1 MNKIAIF
8 CHGVPNMDSNQ
19 PNADALM
26 HAEKLANEGYQV
38 KIYCIFNEIYQSDE
52 TQEYYKKFNE
62 KRSNIEIKILNPKLG
77 SFIKKLL
84 NRAKLKL
91 YPNLI
96 DKKLISER
104 DKMLD
109 EFKPDLIINFFERAI
124 ELNRS
129 VKMKKVNF
137 LSIPLDRIE
146 LLRIRLQKLTK
157 INFNLLNS
165 IIFIIVYRI
174 RIKYLLND
182 AKINFISCPESYEI
196 YKQFNIS
203 NLKFFFPL
211 NRKKPKNTGEKKQ
224 LLMIGNLKST
234 FVIDA
239 LIQLNN
245 KLIFEL
251 ENLRKNYEFEIVIVG
266 KFKEER
272 KKYKNLLN
280 KDWIKFKGWVDDV
293 DNYFKDSLALLVPSK
308 YKLSVRTKILDA
320 FSSGLPVITYIGNNF
335 DENLFINN
343 ENIICADNTESLIV
357 GLRNILINK
366 EFRKYI
372 SNNSF
377 KRYSEKINVD
387 KTLQQNIESIKNIL

>member
-1 MNKIAIF
+1 
-8 CHGVPNMDSNQ
+8 
-19 PNADALM
+19 
-26 HAEKLANEGYQV
+26 
-38 KIYCIFNEIYQSDE
+38 
-52 TQEYYKKFNE
+52 
-62 KRSNIEIKILNPKLG
+62 
-77 SFIKKLL
+77 
-84 NRAKLKL
+84 
-91 YPNLI
+91 
-96 DKKLISER
+96 
-104 DKMLD
+104 
-109 EFKPDLIINFFERAI
+109 
-124 ELNRS
+124 
-129 VKMKKVNF
+129 
-137 LSIPLDRIE
+137 
-146 LLRIRLQKLTK
+146 
-157 INFNLLNS
+157 
-165 IIFIIVYRI
+165 
-174 RIKYLLND
+174 
-182 AKINFISCPESYEI
+182 
-196 YKQFNIS
+196 
-203 NLKFFFPL
+203 
-211 NRKKPKNTGEKKQ
+211 
-224 LLMIGNLKST
+224 MIGNLKST

-343 ENIICADNTESLIV
+343 ENIICADNAESLIV